1 MKSYN
6 NFIGIDIGK
15 FSFVVSQYGI
25 KKTQEYAN
33 TELGINE
40 FIEYYSNI
48 LPESLSILEVTGGH
62 EMALLLSLCGMGF
75 SVHRANT
82 RKVKNFIRSYGNEAK
97 TDQLDARALALY
109 GSERFKTLLCY
120 VPQSK
125 EALCLSALAQRLL
138 DLKKMRV
145 AEKNRKQGP
154 MAKLIINSC
163 QIMID
168 TLTIQIDSIT
178 EQMNEI
184 IKNIDELNRKKAIL
198 QTIPGIG
205 PVISTQLIILMPEL
219 GSLNRREAASLA
231 GVAPRSNDSG
241 CFNGY
246 RSTAPGRD
254 CIKPMLFTAAMAASK
269 SNSSL
274 REFYLRLLD
283 NGKKK
288 MVALVALMRKII
300 VIANARIKEEFNQV
314 ST

>member
-1 MKSYN
+1 ML
-6 NFIGIDIGK
+6 IC
-15 FSFVVSQYGI
+15 FSSTV
-25 KKTQEYAN
+25 
-33 TELGINE
+33 
-40 FIEYYSNI
+40 
-48 LPESLSILEVTGGH
+48 
-62 EMALLLSLCGMGF
+62 
-75 SVHRANT
+75 
-82 RKVKNFIRSYGNEAK
+82 IR
-97 TDQLDARALALY
+97 
-109 GSERFKTLLCY
+109 F
-120 VPQSK
+120 
-125 EALCLSALAQRLL
+125 
-138 DLKKMRV
+138 KKMRV

-154 MAKLIINSC
+154 RAKLIINSC

-168 TLTIQIDSIT
+168 VLDNQIDSIT

-184 IKNIDELNRKKAIL
+184 IKNTDELNRKKSIL

-205 PVISTQLIILMPEL
+205 PVISTQLIVLIPEL

-254 CIKPMLFTAAMAASK
+254 CIKPMLFIAAMAASK
-269 SNSSL
+269 SNSVL